1 MGAKPKIVFVVRCGV
16 VWCLLLS
23 GLISG
28 QVIAPNNPATSAVT
42 TESPAS
48 GDTGKFAQSSVSAE
62 GPVITLNDFCDAA
75 ASGAPCR
82 TIVTRAQFEK
92 MTNALQPDMP
102 LSLQLKVANSYAR
115 NLKMAAEAEKRG
127 LDKTPAFEEEM
138 RFARMQLLAQDLSRV
153 LKEDADR
160 ISEAEIS
167 DYYDK
172 NKLTF
177 EQATVARIFVPR
189 EAKISSSDGLNSGT
203 QSTASETTKAQPGT
217 AEETMTT
224 FAADLRTRAKNG
236 EDPDKLQLEAYAM
249 AGIERKEANTT
260 MDKVRRNTLPP
271 QHESI
276 MNLKPGEVSEV
287 LSDPGGAHF
296 IYKMISKQTLPLED
310 ARDGIR
316 TAISSQR
323 LRDSMKEFQEN
334 IVLSD
339 AYFNPPSKLPP
350 ESKRNH
356 KENVAPASPSTNQAH

>member
-1 MGAKPKIVFVVRCGV
+1 MGTKPKIVFVVRCGV

-28 QVIAPNNPATSAVT
+28 QVIAPNNPATNAVT
-42 TESPAS
+42 TQSPAS
-48 GDTGKFAQSSVSAE
+48 GDADNFAQSSVSAE
-62 GPVITLNDFCDAA
+62 DPVITLNDFCGAA
-75 ASGAPCR
+75 ASGPPCK
-82 TIVTRAQFEK
+82 TVITRAQFEK
-92 MTNALQPDMP
+92 MTNALQPGMP

-115 NLKMAAEAEKRG
+115 NLKMAVEAEKRG
-127 LDKTPAFEEEM
+127 LDKTPAFEEEI

-160 ISEAEIS
+160 ISDAEIA
-167 DYYDK
+167 DYYEK
-172 NKLTF
+172 NKPAF

-189 EAKISSSDGLNSGT
+189 EPKITSSDGLNSGT
-203 QSTASETTKAQPGT
+203 RSTAPETTKAQPGA
-217 AEETMTT
+217 AEDKMIT
-224 FAADLRTRAKNG
+224 FAVDLRTRAING
-236 EDPDKLQLEAYAM
+236 EDPDQLELEAYAM
-249 AGIERKEANTT
+249 AGIERKAANTR
-260 MDKVRRNTLPP
+260 MEKVRRSTLPP

-310 ARDGIR
+310 ARDEIR
-316 TAISSQR
+316 AAISSQR

-339 AYFNPPSKLPP
+339 TYFNPPSKSRF
-350 ESKRNH
+350 EQKRNH
-356 KENVAPASPSTNQAH
+356 NENVTPVPPSTN